1 MKNKRNEEGLIVKTE
16 TGNGPHAP
24 VVRPE
29 EEHEPEGGWTFYK
42 SYRSIRLRLWKLNT
56 NSEKSHK
63 SIRFLLVLLIISDAK
78 RTSWKK
84 PGFFI
89 KENALNSRYGA
100 GSSLGRTTGALPVTS
115 RPKIAMSTLTLIGK
129 MIENEINENENTQQQ
144 NNENM
149 KKSPHSQKS
158 TSSCVT
164 T

>member
-29 EEHEPEGGWTFYK
+29 EELEPEGSWTFYK
-42 SYRSIRLRLWKLNT
+42 SYRSIRLRLWKLDK

-78 RTSWKK
+78 QTSWKK
-84 PGFFI
+84 TGFFI
-89 KENALNSRYGA
+89 KEKALKSRYGSC
-100 GSSLGRTTGALPVTS
+100 SSPGRTTGALPVTS
-115 RPKIAMSTLTLIGK
+115 RPKIAMSTLNLIDK
-129 MIENEINENENTQQQ
+129 IIEKDNTQQQ
-144 NNENM
+144 NNENV